1 MGSKEPSMC
10 SKKPSRCSK
19 KPSRRSK
26 KPSRMSKKLSH
37 RQRGYNAG
45 AMVEE
50 RGTIQTN
57 GWENKVEAITTVMYS
72 MARTKA

>member
-1 MGSKEPSMC
+1 MR

-37 RQRGYNAG
+37 RQRGSNAG

-50 RGTIQTN
+50 RGSIQAN
-57 GWENKVEAITTVMYS
+57 GWENEVGAITTVMYS
-72 MARTKA
+72 MARATA